1 MPVTLS
7 NKTLTRTPNG
17 NMFSSK
23 CLTLNKYNIL
33 SSNYFS
39 LSKSAESSQG
49 KAEDPDEIIIINLFV

>member
-1 MPVTLS
+1 
-7 NKTLTRTPNG
+7 
-17 NMFSSK
+17 MFSSK